1 MKVDLAKSIDT
12 QKVGFLHPYL
22 ISLLA
27 GFYTSVL
34 HPPDFWNTSNTTE
47 YVFPKSF
54 FHFACL
60 SGSIS
65 IFKGLWVF
73 EWFDTSP
80 ASKGN
85 PSTTQNGDWMSSS
98 TSFLKSWYDMETS
111 FLGWQELLN
120 LQGVWFRNKN
130 SNPQQTPFLRSF
142 QVVLWHEFLGNIK
155 LYISLISPPNH
166 HFAGPAEK
174 KSDSNHHLNLPA
186 LEGRK
191 RVHGLSGLP
200 LNRKRVGGL
209 SGLPLNRKRIHGLSI
224 LALNLLQRLPVTL
237 KWREAFHIKKKPS
250 KFPREE
256 TKIGRSCFHNSTL
269 QNKTSLKSNGPCP
282 TQKNMRCSMWHSPG
296 ASFQSADLYTS

>member
-1 MKVDLAKSIDT
+1 M
-12 QKVGFLHPYL
+12 QF
-22 ISLLA
+22 
-27 GFYTSVL
+27 
-34 HPPDFWNTSNTTE
+34 
-47 YVFPKSF
+47 
-54 FHFACL
+54 
-60 SGSIS
+60 
-65 IFKGLWVF
+65 
-73 EWFDTSP
+73 
-80 ASKGN
+80 
-85 PSTTQNGDWMSSS
+85 SSCR
-98 TSFLKSWYDMETS
+98 LN
-111 FLGWQELLN
+111 EL
-120 LQGVWFRNKN
+120 
-130 SNPQQTPFLRSF
+130 
-142 QVVLWHEFLGNIK
+142 LGNIK

-174 KSDSNHHLNLPA
+174 KSDSNHHPNLPA

-191 RVHGLSGLP
+191 RVHGLSGLPLNRKRVGGLSGLP

-282 TQKNMRCSMWHSPG
+282 TKKNEMLHVTFPIYILLSLDFSPKNPTPTPKNCVVSYG
-296 ASFQSADLYTS
+296 WQFGG